1 MRNCRTWGYFVPH
14 VHLANDVQEIKYGKQ
29 PQNFKARLYLGVDYH
44 VRQPA
49 LPKQY
54 FLELVHHQIYVQRDR
69 DPDVFLGEKGSR
81 LRLEWLEELAFRARQ
96 QYVARAVAS
105 DSRTPSS
112 FLMSDPQTIAPAA
125 VLDSNSLDFE
135 LQRPVCQE
143 CQDINPLAGKKELM
157 LV

>member
-1 MRNCRTWGYFVPH
+1 MPH

-44 VRQPA
+44 VRQPT

-54 FLELVHHQIYVQRDR
+54 FLELVNYQIYIQRDR
-69 DPDVFLGEKGSR
+69 DPDVCLGELGSR
-81 LRLEWLEELAFRARQ
+81 LRLEWLEELAHRVRQ
-96 QYVARAVAS
+96 QYVARAVAI
-105 DSRTPSS
+105 DKKTPES
-112 FLMSDPQTIAPAA
+112 FLMSDPRTIEPPAI
-125 VLDSNSLDFE
+125 LDSNSLDFV
-135 LQRPVCQE
+135 LPRPVCQE